1 MGEGE
6 PEGNTLAS
14 LIVLVEAPL
23 SVLIAGN
30 IGGEWT
36 TFSKW
41 LEAGCYHLSIYYY
54 CMAKLL

>member
-1 MGEGE
+1 MGEGD

-30 IGGEWT
+30 IGGEWMT
-36 TFSKW
+36 
-41 LEAGCYHLSIYYY
+41 
-54 CMAKLL
+54 